1 MHRTYEKDGLAV
13 VSLDMMPGE
22 LKERTKILEFLTKQG
37 ADFPNFIFDDQQE
50 KIDDWLAR
58 HRVVGSPTVI
68 LFDRAGKLA
77 QVLDDVAEATVEVE
91 ARALLAA
98 K

>member
-22 LKERTKILEFLTKQG
+22 LKERDKVLEFLKKQE
-37 ADFPNFIFDDQQE
+37 ASFPNFIFDDQQE
-50 KIDDWLAR
+50 AIDDWLTR
-58 HRVVGSPTVI
+58 HRVTASPTVI
-68 LFDRAGKLA
+68 LFDRNGKLA
-77 QVLDDVAEATVEVE
+77 QVLDDVAEATVEAE
-91 ARALLAA
+91 ARSLLAA